1 MINTLDIF
9 QSKRFT
15 RAMTCVTGR
24 LHLTK
29 NEMRSNRQSF
39 WDLTS
44 REEETTTHFWPSF
57 LSSIQIKQEAKSTL
71 VFEND
76 PLN

>member
-1 MINTLDIF
+1 
-9 QSKRFT
+9 
-15 RAMTCVTGR
+15 
-24 LHLTK
+24 
-29 NEMRSNRQSF
+29 MRSNRQSF

-44 REEETTTHFWPSF
+44 REEETAIHFWPSF